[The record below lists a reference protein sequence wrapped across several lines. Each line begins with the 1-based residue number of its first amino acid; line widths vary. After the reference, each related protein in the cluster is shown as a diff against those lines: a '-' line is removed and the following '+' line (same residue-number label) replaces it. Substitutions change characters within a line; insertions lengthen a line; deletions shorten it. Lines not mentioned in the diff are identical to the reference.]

1 MTDRLCP
8 FDKKPCMGSACMVFL
23 DDSGTC
29 AFRSIGLSA
38 KGNLQ
43 AARKNEDR
51 SSSKRFS
58 AHLFD

>member
-8 FDKKPCMGSACMVFL
+8 FDKKSCIGSKCMVFL
-23 DDSGTC
+23 EDSGTC
-29 AFRSIGLSA
+29 AFRSIGIPA
-38 KGNLQ
+38 KRGTP
-43 AARKNEDR
+43 AARKSEDG